1 MITDHLLQAIL
12 LFAKSIFLF
21 VVAGLI
27 IRRQGFKEPLKHEL
41 VIYALAAGSG
51 SVLNAVAQLLSG
63 LGALSL
69 ADLQRVTLYEG
80 LLLTS
85 TFLYL
90 SQAFLRLEVDRRW
103 WMGGGLLV
111 ILILLFE
118 TNVLPFRGGW
128 NALRPTVTFGAE
140 VLGCGLFTGL
150 IVWLIVTAIRRAR
163 QPLHVNRILYWTLAY
178 ACLLIGGA
186 LVFVRAA
193 LAGNTLQL
201 LAAPLLAYVALSHEL
216 RDIRQMVQRAA
227 TFLAATA
234 LVALVYLGIFAVAE
248 TLNRR
253 APGVNPWR
261 TWAALALI
269 SALLLSP
276 LAALSQRLVQRLL
289 SRREYKPNQI
299 LGEYG
304 LSISNILDLEK
315 LATVAIG
322 LISEA
327 MEIKHGTLFVVDF
340 KPEAAQRPAYYRLRS
355 VRGIGAELPPEG
367 QLSGAN
373 PIAEYL
379 RDERRPLTQY
389 DIDLLPRFRE
399 TPPEERTWLDGLD
412 MDVYVPIYSKNAW
425 IGLLGLGP
433 KLSRNRYFDEDLS
446 LLSILADHTAVAL
459 ENARL
464 VEGLHQLNQDLSHA
478 YAELDRTNHL
488 LAQLDRTKSEFIN
501 IISHELGTPLMH
513 IDSYNHLMH
522 DDRLVQNSADLQELS
537 NGMQKGISRMYEIVQ
552 TMLDIAKLDTRTLEL
567 QTRSVQILEP
577 IKLVCEELKP
587 ALRARRLALEIKNL
601 RNLPAIEAD
610 SESLRKAFHHII
622 TNAIKYTPDGGKI
635 TVNGVKVESV
645 LSAEP
650 SEGLEITVIDTGIGI
665 DPQNLELIFLKF
677 YQTGEV
683 DLHSTDKTKFKG
695 GGPGL
700 GVTIARGLVEAH
712 GGKVWAESP
721 GYDEQRCPGS
731 RFHVYLPL
739 RQSRPQPELAG
750 VKASLP
756 APV

>member
-1 MITDHLLQAIL
+1 MTTDHVLQAIL
-12 LFAKSIFLF
+12 LFARSLVLF
-21 VVAGLI
+21 VTAGLI
-27 IRRQGFKEPLKHEL
+27 IRRQGFREPLKHEL
-41 VIYALAAGSG
+41 VIYALAAGVGSLLQSG
-51 SVLNAVAQLLSG
+51 AHLLAG
-63 LGALSL
+63 RGALSL
-69 ADLQRVTLYEG
+69 ADLQRVTLYAG
-80 LLLTS
+80 ILLTS

-90 SQAFLRLEVDRRW
+90 SQAFLRLEIDRRW
-103 WMGGGLLV
+103 WAGGGALV

-118 TNVLPFRGGW
+118 TNVLPFQGGW
-128 NALRPTVTFGAE
+128 STLRPTVTFVAE
-140 VLGCGLFTGL
+140 VAASGLFVGL
-150 IVWLIVTAIRRAR
+150 IVWLIITTIQRAR
-163 QPLHVNRILYWTLAY
+163 QPLHFNRILYWTLAF
-178 ACLLIGGA
+178 ACMLIGGT
-186 LVFVRAA
+186 LVFARAA
-193 LAGNTLQL
+193 LPGNILQL
-201 LAAPLLAYVALSHEL
+201 LAVPLLAYVALSHEL
-216 RDIRQMVQRAA
+216 RDIRQMVQRSAI
-227 TFLAATA
+227 FLAATA
-234 LVALVYLGIFAVAE
+234 LVALVYLGIFGVAE
-248 TLNRR
+248 ALNRR
-253 APGVNPWR
+253 AAAVNPWR
-261 TWAALALI
+261 TWVVLALI

-276 LAALSQRLVQRLL
+276 LAALSQRLVRRLL

-340 KPEAAQRPAYYRLRS
+340 VPEAEQRPAYYRLRGI
-355 VRGIGAELPPEG
+355 RGLGAEVPSEG
-367 QLSGAN
+367 QFSAAN
-373 PIAEYL
+373 PVAEYL

-389 DIDLLPRFRE
+389 DIDLLPRFRG
-399 TPPEERTWLDGLD
+399 TPPEERSWLDSLA

-425 IGLLGLGP
+425 IGLFGLGP

-464 VEGLHQLNQDLSHA
+464 VEGLQQLNQDLGRA

-488 LAQLDRTKSEFIN
+488 LAQLDRTKTEFIN

-513 IDSYNHLMH
+513 IESYNHLMH
-522 DDRLVQNSADLQELS
+522 DDPVVQNSADLQQLS
-537 NGMQKGISRMYEIVQ
+537 NGMQKGIGRMYEIVE
-552 TMLDIAKLDTRTLEL
+552 TMLDTAKLDTRTLEL
-567 QTRSVQILEP
+567 QTSSVQILEP
-577 IKLVCEELKP
+577 IKEVCEELKP
-587 ALRARRLALEIKNL
+587 ALKARRLALEIKNL
-601 RNLPAIEAD
+601 RNLPPLEAD
-610 SESLRKAFHHII
+610 SASLRKAFHHLI

-635 TVNGVKVESV
+635 TVNGVKVESG
-645 LSAEP
+645 LAAEP

-683 DLHSTDKTKFKG
+683 DLHSTDRTKFKG

-700 GVTIARGLVEAH
+700 GLTLARGLIEAH

-739 RQSRPQPELAG
+739 RQSRTRPELAG
-750 VKASLP
+750 VKAG
-756 APV
+756 